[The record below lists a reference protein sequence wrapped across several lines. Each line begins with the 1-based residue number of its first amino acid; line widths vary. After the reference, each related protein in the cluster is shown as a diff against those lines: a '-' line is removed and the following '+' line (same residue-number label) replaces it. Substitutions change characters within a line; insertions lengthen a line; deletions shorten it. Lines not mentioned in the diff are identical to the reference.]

1 MKLNISLHNQIT
13 KQNKTKTNKR
23 PFFNSI
29 LIMMLAIL
37 LKTTETYDLNLSRE
51 SLAQDASNDN
61 INPAPYKQQSP
72 DY

>member
-1 MKLNISLHNQIT
+1 MI
-13 KQNKTKTNKR
+13 
-23 PFFNSI
+23 
-29 LIMMLAIL
+29 LAIL

-72 DY
+72 DYYCYTKFFRWECLYHHHNNAYLITIYCHS

>member
-1 MKLNISLHNQIT
+1 
-13 KQNKTKTNKR
+13 
-23 PFFNSI
+23 
-29 LIMMLAIL
+29 MMLAIL

-72 DY
+72 DYYCYAKFLVGNVCITITIMLTS